1 MWKMQAIG
9 QGTIAML
16 SRLYI
21 IGLVGVFVATGGLFK
36 QQAYGGIEKAG
47 YKVFEKKGAIELR
60 LYPPQIVAE
69 TAVEGDFTNV
79 GNEGFRRLFNYISG
93 NNRTRQSIA
102 MTAPVGQQPQ
112 SEKIQMT
119 APVGQQKSGETYLI
133 TFMMPSKYTMET
145 LPEPND
151 SRVTLRLIPEH
162 YAVAITYGGTWS
174 QSRYDKHQ
182 TKLLAFIAERGLT
195 PQGEPV
201 FARYDPPFMP
211 FFFRRN
217 EILIEIN
224 KPEQPKGD

>member
-1 MWKMQAIG
+1 
-9 QGTIAML
+9 ML
-16 SRLYI
+16 SRLFI
-21 IGLVGVFVATGGLFK
+21 TGLVGVFMATGGLSK
-36 QQAYGGIEKAG
+36 QQAYGSIEKSG
-47 YKVFEKKGAIELR
+47 YKVLEKQGAIELR
-60 LYPPQIVAE
+60 LYAPQIVAE

-79 GNEGFRRLFNYISG
+79 SNEGFRRLFNYISG

-112 SEKIQMT
+112 SEKIPMT

-133 TFMMPSKYTMET
+133 TFTMPSKYTMET

-151 SRVTLRLIPEH
+151 SRVILRLIPEH
-162 YAVAITYGGTWS
+162 YVVAITYGGTWS
-174 QSRYDKHQ
+174 QSRYDKYQ
-182 TKLLAFIAERGLT
+182 TKLLAFITKRGLT

-224 KPEQPKGD
+224 KPELPKGD